1 MKNTLLHIWNFY
13 VEGFRSMTLGR
24 TLWLIILV
32 KLFIMFFILRLFFFP
47 NFLSSQPTDKDK
59 EEYESPICS
68 DSHVPLDFCAA
79 HSRLG
84 SRYGY
89 HGNPLL

>member
-32 KLFIMFFILRLFFFP
+32 KLFIMFFILDQSISEVSI
-47 NFLSSQPTDKDK
+47 LSIISLVVRVKRQ
-59 EEYESPICS
+59 SSIAR
-68 DSHVPLDFCAA
+68 VL
-79 HSRLG
+79 
-84 SRYGY
+84 
-89 HGNPLL
+89 